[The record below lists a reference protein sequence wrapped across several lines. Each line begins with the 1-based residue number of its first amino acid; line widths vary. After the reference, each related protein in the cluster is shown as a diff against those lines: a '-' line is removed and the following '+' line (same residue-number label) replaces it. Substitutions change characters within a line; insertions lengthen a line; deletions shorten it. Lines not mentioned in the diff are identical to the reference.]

1 MKLRISADLSLPLE
15 AVTQSIGILAKRRAG
30 KSYTARRLAEQLLK
44 AGQQVVIVDPK
55 GDWWGIRSSSDGK
68 APGFP
73 VVILGGERGD
83 VNLEPSGGEIVA
95 KLVVE
100 ERVSIVLDLSSFRK
114 SEVAQFMG
122 GPMPPRGGQEGF
134 LEALYRLKARDQFR
148 TPMMLVIDEADAIA
162 PQKPQKG
169 EERMLGA
176 AEDIVRRGG
185 QRGIGCTLIT
195 QRSAV
200 LNKNVLTQVQVLM
213 ALRTIAPQDLEALNA
228 WIDVHGTEDERK
240 TLMASLPALPTGEA
254 WVWSP
259 GWPTTDGIFERVKV
273 LRIETFDSGAT
284 PEPGKKPV
292 EPKNLADV
300 DLDALKRQMAATI
313 ERAKAQDPKALQ
325 AELARLRTE
334 LARKPQAVAPQVKVE
349 RVEVPVL
356 KDGQITRLETIANT
370 LKRTAQQL
378 ADKASDLHLAA
389 HAIAEIPGKVKSGAA
404 VAQAM
409 PASRPQ
415 AIKARSVTVDHRPVA
430 PSADG
435 QLSGVAQRIL
445 DALAELEVLGSTTP
459 PRELVA
465 LLAGYTHLQSKGF
478 INALSSLRTGG
489 LAEYGSGGT
498 VALTNTGTAQAKYP
512 ERPRSVQEVQERIV
526 GLLGGAT
533 ARILQPLI
541 DAYPQALPREEV
553 AQAAGYGHLQSKGFV
568 NSLSR
573 LRSLGFIDYPDR
585 GSVVARPVLFLG
597 GSRR

>member
-1 MKLRISADLSLPLE
+1 MRLRISSDLSLPLE

-134 LEALYRLKARDQFR
+134 LEALYRLKARDQYR

-259 GWPTTDGIFERVKV
+259 GWPTTGGIFERVKV

-313 ERAKAQDPKALQ
+313 ERTKAQDPKMLQ
-325 AELARLRTE
+325 AEIARLRAE
-334 LARKPQAVAPQVKVE
+334 VARKPQTVTPQVKVE

-356 KDGQITRLETIANT
+356 KVGQITRLEAIADS
-370 LKRTAQQL
+370 LKRVAQQL
-378 ADKASDLHLAA
+378 ADKASDLHLTA
-389 HAIAEIPGKVKSGAA
+389 HAIAEIPAKVRSGAA
-404 VAQAM
+404 AAQAM
-409 PASRPQ
+409 SAPRPQ
-415 AIKARSVTVDHRPVA
+415 AIKARPVTVGHRPA
-430 PSADG
+430 ASADNNG
-435 QLSGVAQRIL
+435 EPLGKGERAILAATAQHPEGVTREQLTVLTGYKRSSRDTYLQRLQSRGAVQLSGGRIL
-445 DALAELEVLGSTTP
+445 VTQRGIHELGPDYEPLPTGGALKEHWLKRLPTGERTILDVLVEAWPNGVDRDAISEATGYKRSSRDTYLQRLSS
-459 PRELVA
+459 RELV
-465 LLAGYTHLQSKGF
+465 
-478 INALSSLRTGG
+478 
-489 LAEYGSGGT
+489 
-498 VALTNTGTAQAKYP
+498 TN
-512 ERPRSVQEVQERIV
+512 
-526 GLLGGAT
+526 
-533 ARILQPLI
+533 
-541 DAYPQALPREEV
+541 
-553 AQAAGYGHLQSKGFV
+553 
-568 NSLSR
+568 
-573 LRSLGFIDYPDR
+573 DR
-585 GSVVARPVLFLG
+585 GSVRASDMLFD
-597 GSRR
+597 